1 MEKIKL
7 MIAENDEDENL
18 FMVEGFS
25 STGLFEVVGNALS
38 AEELLDQL
46 NQENHPIPDLII
58 TDQNMPGKTGFDL
71 IVTLKA
77 SPKYASV
84 PIIVLSTASTR
95 AMVDKCMEIGGYAYL
110 VKPDTFTEYDRL
122 AHSLYQQLLNG
133 EAGGNGMKW
142 S

>member
-25 STGLFEVVGNALS
+25 STGLYDVIGNALS
-38 AEELLDQL
+38 AEELLELLERD
-46 NQENHPIPDLII
+46 NQPMPDLII

-71 IVTLKA
+71 ITTLKGH
-77 SPKYASV
+77 PKYAAV
-84 PIIVLSTASTR
+84 PVIVLSTASTR
-95 AMVDKCMEIGGYAYL
+95 AMIDRCREIGGFAYL

-122 AHSLYQQLLNG
+122 AQSLYKQLMKERPADNG
-133 EAGGNGMKW
+133 
-142 S
+142 